1 VNRSDEAAEVLR
13 EVWTRQGQT
22 SADLPIG
29 TEESCKS
36 TRSIGFDGLVA
47 ATSPD
52 ATSPNPGSGTGSGD
66 LRAAWRA
73 TLRREGK
80 LNPGS
85 GTVADLVLGGATPAS
100 QSEEPQPASS
110 ASE

>member
-1 VNRSDEAAEVLR
+1 VNCPDEAVEVLR

-36 TRSIGFDGLVA
+36 TRSIGFDGLLA
-47 ATSPD
+47 ADDTD
-52 ATSPNPGSGTGSGD
+52 AGAGADSGSGD
-66 LRAAWRA
+66 LRAAWRN
-73 TLRREGK
+73 TLRRDGK
-80 LNPGS
+80 LSLDS
-85 GTVADLVLGGATPAS
+85 GTVADLVLGRATPAS
-100 QSEEPQPASS
+100 HGADRQPAAN

>member
-1 VNRSDEAAEVLR
+1 VNRPDEAVEVLR

-36 TRSIGFDGLVA
+36 TRSIGFDGLMA
-47 ATSPD
+47 AADADAGPGPD
-52 ATSPNPGSGTGSGD
+52 SGSGD

-73 TLRREGK
+73 TLRRDGK
-80 LNPGS
+80 LNPDS
-85 GTVADLVLGGATPAS
+85 GTVADLVLGPADPGSDGADR
-100 QSEEPQPASS
+100 QPAAS